1 VNMALKIIL
10 GILVTLIVL
19 AVVLYFVYIPD

>member
-1 VNMALKIIL
+1 MNMALKIIL